1 MNENDELKN
10 RILETILG
18 ADEVYIAVVRKLD
31 MDPKDEIYQALVLAM
46 LKRQTR
52 DHLVFSVWNNLND
65 VQALHLKDFIK
76 QYSVIDEDKS
86 VDEVV
91 LEFSLMYDELMEKI
105 FKSLSE
111 FFQEF
116 IKRFNDQFNQSSPLL

>member
-18 ADEVYIAVVRKLD
+18 ADEVYIAVLRKLD

-86 VDEVV
+86 VDEIV
-91 LEFSLMYDELMEKI
+91 LEFALMYDELMEKI
-105 FKSLSE
+105 FKNLSE
-111 FFQEF
+111 FFQGF
-116 IKRFNDQFNQSSPLL
+116 IQRFNGSSGIESV

>member
-18 ADEVYIAVVRKLD
+18 ADEVYIAVLRKLD

-86 VDEVV
+86 VDEIV
-91 LEFSLMYDELMEKI
+91 LEFALMYDELMEKI